1 MAKKKTDILPLAV
14 LPTSPALTEAAARV
28 YEFIT
33 QFDPTDPAFGPTL
46 AGMDDGI
53 RDLWEHMRRCEA
65 AVESI
70 KAALKAA
77 LLANMANLPK
87 CCSFEAQTYQC
98 KFTDSVSAAMQL
110 AEKCG
115 IDVAKFTC
123 SLTPT
128 QAMKV
133 AGIGEA
139 ELVEKVGDLFVKTPK
154 ERTLNVK

>member
-1 MAKKKTDILPLAV
+1 MAKKKTDIVPLDYLPV
-14 LPTSPALTEAAARV
+14 SPALTEKARLV

-33 QFDPTDPAFGPTL
+33 SVNVFDPAFPDTL

-70 KAALKAA
+70 KNSLKRA
-77 LLANMANLPK
+77 LLANMTNLPK
-87 CCSFEAQTYQC
+87 CCSFEAQTYQS
-98 KFTDSVSAAMQL
+98 KFTDSVTAAMTL
-110 AEKCG
+110 ADKCG
-115 IDVAKFTC
+115 INVAQFTC

-133 AGIGEA
+133 AGLTED